1 MYKAN
6 DFKEPDTLVEVV
18 NNYNMVDE
26 TYLAVPLL
34 LDYFYLNGTELFKST
49 NPNYVPILM
58 NMNFILNE
66 AS

>member
-6 DFKEPDTLVEVV
+6 DFKEPDTLFEVV

-34 LDYFYLNGTELFKST
+34 LDYFYLNGTELFMST
-49 NPNYVPILM
+49 NPNYVLILM